1 MAAIERFL
9 RRPNTHVCERVVSA
23 RVAHISQ
30 VGHVVPRSSN
40 VGTRPSKRGIR
51 GRFEGS
57 GRFALR
63 KILGTLL
70 RVAVAPRVVSSWS
83 RSGCRFRRSDVARRA
98 TRGVARRGAR
108 RTAARSS
115 PRRRATAFCHGGTR
129 RGGRTA
135 RFAHGR
141 SIPIST
147 HLGVRFVP
155 GFVSDETR
163 LGCVYIETLA
173 WKARKQP
180 PRDLTRIAHALSSD
194 RYSEHGE
201 SVLRKVDLSSPEAT
215 ACKRAAHGAGME

>member
-70 RVAVAPRVVSSWS
+70 RVAVAPRVVSSWT

-98 TRGVARRGAR
+98 TRGVARRDAR

-115 PRRRATAFCHGGTR
+115 PRRRATAFCHGVTR

-135 RFAHGR
+135 RFANGR
-141 SIPIST
+141 DRP
-147 HLGVRFVP
+147 RFRQTTTKRRS
-155 GFVSDETR
+155 FRSRFR
-163 LGCVYIETLA
+163 LRRNSARVVYIETLA
-173 WKARKQP
+173 WKARKHP
-180 PRDLTRIAHALSSD
+180 PRDLTRIAHAQQRSL
-194 RYSEHGE
+194 
-201 SVLRKVDLSSPEAT
+201 L
-215 ACKRAAHGAGME
+215 

>member
-70 RVAVAPRVVSSWS
+70 RVAVAPRVVSSWT

-98 TRGVARRGAR
+98 TRGVARRDAR

-115 PRRRATAFCHGGTR
+115 PRRRATAFCHGVTR

-135 RFAHGR
+135 RFANGR
-141 SIPIST
+141 DRP
-147 HLGVRFVP
+147 RFRQTTTKRRS
-155 GFVSDETR
+155 FRSRFR
-163 LGCVYIETLA
+163 LRRNSARVVYIETLA

-180 PRDLTRIAHALSSD
+180 SRDLTRIAHAQQRSL
-194 RYSEHGE
+194 
-201 SVLRKVDLSSPEAT
+201 L
-215 ACKRAAHGAGME
+215 